1 MIIPDWLIEGHFKD
15 VPRNQKNV
23 LWYCMTIADDQ
34 HFCMLE
40 PLVAAKRLDISVRDV
55 SCSIQQLTYRFF
67 LKPTEITWDFAHVES
82 QPFWEHFKVECR
94 KGIPQEIQ
102 IFTFNDELNFRYQ
115 TLKATKIVRK
125 EFQRVKDYKN
135 GKHT

>member
-1 MIIPDWLIEGHFKD
+1 MIIPDWVINGYFEG
-15 VPRNQKNV
+15 VPKNQKNV

-55 SCSIQQLTYRFF
+55 SYSIQQLTYMF
-67 LKPTEITWDFAHVES
+67 LVKPTEITWDFAHVHS
-82 QPFWEHFKVECR
+82 RPFWEHFKDEC
-94 KGIPQEIQ
+94 KYQNAQEIE

-115 TLKATKIVRK
+115 MLLATKIVRK
-125 EFQRVKDYKN
+125 EYQRVQDYEN
-135 GKHT
+135 GKY